1 MSQRRC
7 ILLEIYHKPDYAR
20 LRRFL
25 VNVDVVVEQSET
37 DAIKRETPRQPFCTW
52 AATHDEP
59 KEEQMGRHTYNA
71 RETLFNVA

>member
-7 ILLEIYHKPDYAR
+7 VLLEIYHEPDYAR

-25 VNVDVVVEQSET
+25 VHVDVVVEQSET
-37 DAIKRETPRQPFCTW
+37 DAIKREAPSQPFWTW
-52 AATHDEP
+52 GAMHDEP
-59 KEEQMGRHTYNA
+59 KEEQMGGHTYNA